1 MVLLECRNPAG
12 YAVQVTNYIN
22 HTMERVRVWFNVLF
36 LIHPIVNIL
45 TSLLG
50 VIRRHLVG

>member
-12 YAVQVTNYIN
+12 YAVRVTNYIN
-22 HTMERVRVWFNVLF
+22 HTIERVRVWFNVLF